1 MRLICTPAEGPFS
14 LCTKIIIK
22 IYDTW
27 STGRFF
33 LCHSPLSHIENS
45 VVGPPRGAVAASGP
59 AGADAAAEHTA
70 PALRQVPG
78 ESGRL
83 LTLKRLIGGRY
94 VKWNFKWRGLY
105 FKSASLP
112 VYAMRCPLEWT
123 GWTVPAG
130 VLAAPRC
137 GLFLVT
143 LIKSLRPLG
152 SAWCRED

>member
-1 MRLICTPAEGPFS
+1 MT
-14 LCTKIIIK
+14 
-22 IYDTW
+22 
-27 STGRFF
+27 
-33 LCHSPLSHIENS
+33 
-45 VVGPPRGAVAASGP
+45 RGALGDFSFVTLLLVTLRIALWGP
-59 AGADAAAEHTA
+59 LEALWLPADPLVQTLPWEHTA
-70 PALRQVPG
+70 PAPRARDLLALRQVPG

-130 VLAAPRC
+130 VLAAPAVDCSR
-137 GLFLVT
+137 
-143 LIKSLRPLG
+143 
-152 SAWCRED
+152 